1 MSLTVT
7 SETQNM
13 PPSSPSPGASSSS
26 SSSCPPTSS
35 SSEPVTQTSSQV
47 NMVIR
52 QDPFYIT
59 LDASALLAVSIL
71 TVLGM
76 HFVHRFVLEAT
87 IISVPIMLLIH
98 NDYLNFLKLGPG
110 GTPPTPAGYARL
122 TFYRLFTIRDPLQAP
137 ERDPSQLPSAG
148 ILATNQLIDSPNPN
162 NDHKTTASG
171 LPYRPG
177 PRPSVAG
184 LAPQRQLNQAGPLP
198 IYLALRSSLESL
210 VQKHPSKFLTATSC
224 LEKHGFALFSRHPV
238 NVCGN
243 GEICHIHTHSDKSM
257 HMNLHPDD
265 IREVLEKGWGERHP
279 MAWSS
284 GSEKGSG
291 KGKGTKGGSLWGW
304 LGWPVRSP
312 VPETFT
318 MVYAPRDEND
328 LRIVCKIIEAA
339 IWYTAC
345 EKVEIVPESVE
356 ASARGS

>member
-1 MSLTVT
+1 
-7 SETQNM
+7 M
-13 PPSSPSPGASSSS
+13 PPSSPSPGGPA
-26 SSSCPPTSS
+26 
-35 SSEPVTQTSSQV
+35 SSEPVTQSSSQV

-87 IISVPIMLLIH
+87 IIAVPIMLLIH

-110 GTPPTPAGYARL
+110 GTPPTPAGYAGL

-148 ILATNQLIDSPNPN
+148 ILATTNNQLTDSPNPS
-162 NDHKTTASG
+162 TTDSKAAIG

-184 LAPQRQLNQAGPLP
+184 LAPQRQLNQAGPVP
-198 IYLALRSSLESL
+198 IYEALRSSLESL
-210 VQKHPSKFLTATSC
+210 TQKHPQKFVTATSC

-284 GSEKGSG
+284 SSGTGTGNKNNKGHEGGKAKGEG
-291 KGKGTKGGSLWGW
+291 KGKGWWATVANGW
-304 LGWPVRSP
+304 WPVRSP

-318 MVYAPRDEND
+318 MVYAPRGEFFSSFCPFSFLPPPTSLLGLIFGFN
-328 LRIVCKIIEAA
+328 
-339 IWYTAC
+339 
-345 EKVEIVPESVE
+345 
-356 ASARGS
+356 

>member
-7 SETQNM
+7 SETPKM
-13 PPSSPSPGASSSS
+13 PSAFSQ
-26 SSSCPPTSS
+26 PTSS
-35 SSEPVTQTSSQV
+35 SSDEPVTATSSQV

-76 HFVHRFVLEAT
+76 HFVHRALLEAT

-110 GTPPTPAGYARL
+110 GTPPTPSGYARL

-148 ILATNQLIDSPNPN
+148 ILAINNNNNNNTNDPTGH
-162 NDHKTTASG
+162 NDNDKAAASGG

-198 IYLALRSSLESL
+198 IYNALRSSLESL
-210 VQKHPSKFLTATSC
+210 AQRYPNQFVTATSC

-243 GEICHIHTHSDKSM
+243 GEICHIHTHSDRSM
-257 HMNLHPDD
+257 HTNLHPDD
-265 IREVLEKGWGERHP
+265 IKEVLEKGGRRGGGT
-279 MAWSS
+279 S
-284 GSEKGSG
+284 GGKRGG
-291 KGKGTKGGSLWGW
+291 KGESWW
-304 LGWPVRSP
+304 WWWPVRSP

-345 EKVEIVPESVE
+345 EKVEIVPEPVK
-356 ASARGS
+356 ASN

>member
-7 SETQNM
+7 SETPKM
-13 PPSSPSPGASSSS
+13 PSAFSQ
-26 SSSCPPTSS
+26 PTSS
-35 SSEPVTQTSSQV
+35 SSDEPVTATSSQV

-76 HFVHRFVLEAT
+76 HFVHRALLEAT

-110 GTPPTPAGYARL
+110 GTPPTPSGYARL

-148 ILATNQLIDSPNPN
+148 ILAINNNTTNT
-162 NDHKTTASG
+162 NDPTGHNDNDKAASSGG

-198 IYLALRSSLESL
+198 IYNALRSSLESL
-210 VQKHPSKFLTATSC
+210 AQRHPNQFVTATSC

-243 GEICHIHTHSDKSM
+243 GEICHIHTHSDRSM
-257 HMNLHPDD
+257 HTNLHPDD
-265 IREVLEKGWGERHP
+265 IKEVLEKGWGERHP
-279 MAWSS
+279 MAWSTRGRRGGGTS
-284 GSEKGSG
+284 GGKRGG
-291 KGKGTKGGSLWGW
+291 KGESWW
-304 LGWPVRSP
+304 WWWPVRSP

-345 EKVEIVPESVE
+345 ERVEIVPESVK
-356 ASARGS
+356 ASN

>member
-1 MSLTVT
+1 
-7 SETQNM
+7 
-13 PPSSPSPGASSSS
+13 
-26 SSSCPPTSS
+26 
-35 SSEPVTQTSSQV
+35 
-47 NMVIR
+47 MVIR

-87 IISVPIMLLIH
+87 IITVPIMLLIH

-137 ERDPSQLPSAG
+137 ETNPNQLPSAG
-148 ILATNQLIDSPNPN
+148 ILATKQLSDSPNPS
-162 NDHKTTASG
+162 TTDSTTKRATG

-184 LAPQRQLNQAGPLP
+184 LAPQRQLNQAGPEP
-198 IYLALRSSLESL
+198 IYLALRRSIERLTAT
-210 VQKHPSKFLTATSC
+210 HPNKFVTATSC
-224 LEKHGFALFSRHPV
+224 LEKHGFALFSKHPV

-279 MAWSS
+279 MAWSTKS
-284 GSEKGSG
+284 SPSSSG
-291 KGKGTKGGSLWGW
+291 KGKGSGLWEW
-304 LGWPVRSP
+304 LGWPSVRSP

-318 MVYAPRDEND
+318 MIYAPRGE
-328 LRIVCKIIEAA
+328 LPYLSFIPA
-339 IWYTAC
+339 
-345 EKVEIVPESVE
+345 
-356 ASARGS
+356 

>member
-7 SETQNM
+7 SETQKM
-13 PPSSPSPGASSSS
+13 PSASSQPTSSPSSSD
-26 SSSCPPTSS
+26 
-35 SSEPVTQTSSQV
+35 EPVTTTSSQV

-76 HFVHRFVLEAT
+76 HFVHRALLEAT
-87 IISVPIMLLIH
+87 VISVPIMLLIH

-148 ILATNQLIDSPNPN
+148 ILHMASNNTNDPTTGHN
-162 NDHKTTASG
+162 NDKAAASG
-171 LPYRPG
+171 QQGQGQGLLPYRPG

-198 IYLALRSSLESL
+198 IYNALRSSLERL
-210 VQKHPSKFLTATSC
+210 TARHPEKFVTATSC

-243 GEICHIHTHSDKSM
+243 GEICHIHTHSDRSM
-257 HMNLHPDD
+257 HMSLHPDD
-265 IREVLEKGWGERHP
+265 IKEVLEKGWGERHP
-279 MAWSS
+279 MAWSTRRSS
-284 GSEKGSG
+284 GGSGSG
-291 KGKGTKGGSLWGW
+291 KGNGNGKGTSGKAGGKGSWWGATAAGW
-304 LGWPVRSP
+304 WPVRSP

-318 MVYAPRDEND
+318 MVYAPRGEFHP
-328 LRIVCKIIEAA
+328 
-339 IWYTAC
+339 W
-345 EKVEIVPESVE
+345 VPSL
-356 ASARGS
+356 

>member
-7 SETQNM
+7 SETPKM
-13 PPSSPSPGASSSS
+13 PSAFSQ
-26 SSSCPPTSS
+26 PTSS
-35 SSEPVTQTSSQV
+35 SSSDEPVTATSSQV

-76 HFVHRFVLEAT
+76 HFVHRALLEAT

-110 GTPPTPAGYARL
+110 GTPPTPSGYARL

-137 ERDPSQLPSAG
+137 ERDPSQLPSA
-148 ILATNQLIDSPNPN
+148 
-162 NDHKTTASG
+162 ASSGG

-198 IYLALRSSLESL
+198 IYNALRSSLESL
-210 VQKHPSKFLTATSC
+210 AHRYPNRFVTATSC

-243 GEICHIHTHSDKSM
+243 GEICHIHTHSDRSM
-257 HMNLHPDD
+257 HTNLHPDD
-265 IREVLEKGWGERHP
+265 IKEVLEKGWGERHP
-279 MAWSS
+279 MAWSTR
-284 GSEKGSG
+284 GHRR
-291 KGKGTKGGSLWGW
+291 GG
-304 LGWPVRSP
+304 

-345 EKVEIVPESVE
+345 EKVEIMPESVK
-356 ASARGS
+356 ASN